1 MSTALA
7 PSPDLLAVDLLR
19 MQMESMPAEDLQEHI
34 DALRAVLVALVESR
48 HLRPHISLTAAANL
62 DRLIRKLQAKLPYA
76 LDLLCSL
83 RVTAAWLDAAR
94 QAESEKAGSEC
105 RPSRLDA

>member
-1 MSTALA
+1 MCTAPA
-7 PSPDLLAVDLLR
+7 PSPDLLALDLLR
-19 MQMESMPAEDLQEHI
+19 TQIESMTIEDLQEHI

-48 HLRPHISLTAAANL
+48 HLRPHISPTALANL
-62 DRLIRKLQAKLPYA
+62 DRLIRKVQAKLPYA

-83 RVTAAWLDAAR
+83 RVAAAWIDAAR
-94 QAESEKAGSEC
+94 EAEKEKADSGC